1 MFDNNTKSLAFLSKI
16 AYNLNQRILLL
27 STVLGRVLSTPI
39 TN

>member
-1 MFDNNTKSLAFLSKI
+1 MIYWGKVIAGRNKI

-27 STVLGRVLSTPI
+27 STVVERVLSTPI